1 MPPKASWITHI
12 PEMIAAV
19 SALNVPVLD
28 RASFECLFRVRRR
41 RAISLMK
48 YFGGYH
54 AGSSILVDREAFLKR
69 LERLQEDPATGYE
82 VHRKRQLADHLAATK
97 RTRLGM
103 KIKYRC
109 RKMPEIVSFKI
120 FRTASKSCPDE
131 SSSPSSQRNNS
142 FRSCTTF
149 PKPPPTTL
157 IASVRPLIDRHTP
170 RLTACK
176 IDPGH
181 RRQRSMARTSVPAHQ
196 TPSRGSLLQRG

>member
-103 KIKYRC
+103 KIKIPVPEDARD
-109 RKMPEIVSFKI
+109 RELQDLPDGIEIVPGRVVFTFESAEQLF
-120 FRTASKSCPDE
+120 SKLYDFSQAAANDFDRVCAAVDR
-131 SSSPSSQRNNS
+131 SPHAETNS
-142 FRSCTTF
+142 
-149 PKPPPTTL
+149 
-157 IASVRPLIDRHTP
+157 
-170 RLTACK
+170 
-176 IDPGH
+176 
-181 RRQRSMARTSVPAHQ
+181 M
-196 TPSRGSLLQRG
+196 